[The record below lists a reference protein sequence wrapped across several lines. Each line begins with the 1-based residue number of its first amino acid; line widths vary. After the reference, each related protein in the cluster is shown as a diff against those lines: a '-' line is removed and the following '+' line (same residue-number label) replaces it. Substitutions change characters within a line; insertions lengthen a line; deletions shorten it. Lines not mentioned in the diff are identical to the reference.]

1 MKYYVEAYD
10 ANDNQLLGNLDGQG
24 VIVAKDFRRTKH
36 YKSLST
42 FKTLNNRVA
51 YYLITSGNTTFDR
64 VENQT
69 HKSVDPNVN

>member
-10 ANDNQLLGNLDGQG
+10 KNDKQVLGNLDGQG
-24 VIVAKDFRRTKH
+24 VIVAKDFRRTSL

-51 YYLITSGNTTFDR
+51 YYKIKLGEKTVDTVINR
-64 VENQT
+64 T
-69 HKSVDPNVN
+69 HR